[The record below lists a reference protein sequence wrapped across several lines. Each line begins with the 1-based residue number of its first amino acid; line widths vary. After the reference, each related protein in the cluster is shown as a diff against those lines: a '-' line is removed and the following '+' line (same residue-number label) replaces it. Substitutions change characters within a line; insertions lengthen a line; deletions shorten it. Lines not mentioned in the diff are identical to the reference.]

1 MTLRI
6 KLSHLLV
13 GLAVGA
19 LLVGAG
25 YAIARTRNMVIHAC
39 VNAKTRALTVPAK
52 GRCARGS
59 KALNWN
65 QRGPR
70 GNRGARGARGAR
82 GSAGVAGATGIP
94 ATVSIGSVSTEPA
107 GGRATVSNSGS
118 ASNAILNF
126 GIPQGAAGANA
137 TGTAA
142 TAYGEVWMGSGVNS
156 AKLADGSNHAN
167 VEGVGGGNGT
177 AVVGVTGCSSSGL
190 AEPVI
195 AVAANH
201 DPNDALAGS
210 NSAGVAAAYVTGWSL
225 SGATLNFGVST
236 YSGAGGTAV
245 DSDFSFSVYC

>member
-70 GNRGARGARGAR
+70 GNRGARGARG
-82 GSAGVAGATGIP
+82 SAGVAGATGIP

-137 TGTAA
+137 TGTGA
-142 TAYGEVWMGSGVNS
+142 TAYGQVWMGSALNS
-156 AKLADGSNHAN
+156 GSLARGSGN
-167 VEGVGGGNGT
+167 VTVGGGDGT
-177 AVVGVTGCSSSGL
+177 AVVDVSGCSGAGL

-195 AVAANH
+195 LLTADD
-201 DPNDALAGS
+201 DPADRTTGS
-210 NSAGVAAAYVTGWSL
+210 NSATTAGAYVTGWSVSAGVL
-225 SGATLNFGVST
+225 GFNVST
-236 YSGAGGTAV
+236 YNVVGGGTAN
-245 DSDFSFSVYC
+245 SDFSFIVYC